1 MTKKRISWLVG
12 YILGIGKGK
21 ITMMP
26 DGSSAE
32 ILRLVT
38 NLMPSNEVQE
48 QVTGDNG
55 TLPYPGCWH
64 SLLLESDTIIFG
76 NSEDMQA
83 SCLPHELPLAWR
95 GMPGDEARD
104 HESHSRRDGIG
115 GA

>member
-1 MTKKRISWLVG
+1 MGLADRSIMKPVCKGDLVCDEEENLLACG
-12 YILGIGKGK
+12 LLGIGKSK

-64 SLLLESDTIIFG
+64 SLLLESDTVIFG

-83 SCLPHELPLAWR
+83 SC
-95 GMPGDEARD
+95 
-104 HESHSRRDGIG
+104 
-115 GA
+115 